1 MYDDYDDMDD
11 YLDDLDD
18 DLEDDYMDDD
28 FDFEEEMIEDNYQ
41 MQVNEID
48 EYWDRENEY
57 IINSG
62 IYTEEEVQQILEDH
76 NSTREEKK
84 AEAREIYELEK
95 ERLAWDKEEAENER
109 RMRREEREYEREQER
124 EERAYEQRLRIQA
137 EDDASNDYISNQ
149 LRRKPSFVRR
159 AFTWAAAYHFMKKL
173 IR

>member
-11 YLDDLDD
+11 YLDD

-28 FDFEEEMIEDNYQ
+28 LVFEEEMIEDNYQ
-41 MQVNEID
+41 MQVDEID

-84 AEAREIYELEK
+84 AEAREIYEMEK
-95 ERLAWDKEEAENER
+95 ERLAWDN
-109 RMRREEREYEREQER
+109 
-124 EERAYEQRLRIQA
+124 
-137 EDDASNDYISNQ
+137 S
-149 LRRKPSFVRR
+149 
-159 AFTWAAAYHFMKKL
+159 KKA
-173 IR
+173 